1 MVVIDD
7 YSRFPVIEVTK
18 STSAKS
24 VIPKLDTI
32 FATYGI
38 PVTVRTD
45 NGPPFNGG
53 EFSQFAQYSGFK
65 HRKVTPLWPRAN
77 GEVERMMRNL
87 KKLYRTAT
95 AEQQNWRQALNKYLR
110 NHRATPHSSTGM
122 PPATLMFGR
131 EIRTRLP
138 EIPRSST
145 NDKTLR
151 LHDKKAKSTMKL
163 NAERNKPF
171 KNKTFHEGDVVLRKR
186 DGSLRSHETPYHT
199 QPYTVTKV
207 NGTMISAYNGN
218 HTITRNS
225 SFFKKADRLK
235 SKSYNQQLQL
245 DSDYDDEPTP
255 APQFAPAPQ
264 TPDRQRPKRSIRLP
278 SRLKDYVM

>member
-1 MVVIDD
+1 M
-7 YSRFPVIEVTK
+7 SKLPQGAWQE
-18 STSAKS
+18 
-24 VIPKLDTI
+24 VIPKLNTI

-45 NGPPFNGG
+45 NGPPFNRG

-65 HRKVTPLWPRAN
+65 HRKVTPLRPRAN

-95 AEQQNWRQALNKYLR
+95 VEQQNWRQALNRYLR

-122 PPATLMFGR
+122 PLATLMFGR
-131 EIRTRLP
+131 EIRTRLH

-145 NDKTLR
+145 NDKILR
-151 LHDKKAKSTMKL
+151 LHDKKVKSKMKL
-163 NAERNKPF
+163 NAERNKRF
-171 KNKTFHEGDVVLRKR
+171 QNKTFHKGDVVLHKR
-186 DGSLRSHETPYHT
+186 DGSLRSHETIYHT
-199 QPYTVTKV
+199 HPYTLTKV

-235 SKSYNQQLQL
+235 NSKSYNQQLQL
-245 DSDYDDEPTP
+245 DSDYDNEPNP
-255 APQFAPAPQ
+255 APQFAPGPQ
-264 TPDRQRPKRSIRLP
+264 TPDRQRPKSNIRIP